1 MTKTTAS
8 IVQMAIIRKIR
19 ICFLAI
25 VLPILMSASIRAET
39 DTQLIKAPPETR
51 QVGIAYAAWHD
62 RIPWGKTWDVPQ
74 LGQYLSTELNI
85 IRQHAAWLSDAN
97 VDFIYIDWSNNLNT
111 GIGDNKGQH
120 RQLFIEGT
128 TRVIFDAY
136 KKLQRH
142 PKIVIMIGFP
152 GDKAGLAD
160 GRLQR
165 KADQVWN
172 EFAANPIYENIYLHY
187 LHYPLLLVYTGTPSP
202 FSKGLPRC
210 GDPRFTVRYMTGF
223 VSQQP
228 GLLAPGSVSHYGY
241 WSWEDRGTPT
251 VAAYQGSAEAI
262 NVVAAWRGD
271 AASNVPAEGRRD
283 GQTYRDGWAR
293 ARKVGPHFALAGSFN
308 EWSNPNEEP
317 SAEIGKDIEPSHV
330 FGMQYLDLLKKEATA
345 FKTGIP

>member
-1 MTKTTAS
+1 MQTV
-8 IVQMAIIRKIR
+8 VQMAIIRNIR
-19 ICFLAI
+19 IFFLAI
-25 VLPILMSASIRAET
+25 VLPILMLASIRAET
-39 DTQLIKAPPETR
+39 DTQLIKASPGTR

-62 RIPWGKTWDVPQ
+62 QIPWGKTWDVPQ
-74 LGQYLSTELNI
+74 LGQYLSTDPNI

-111 GIGDNKGQH
+111 GIGDNRGQR
-120 RQLFIEGT
+120 RQLFIEGA
-128 TRVIFDAY
+128 TRVIFGEY
-136 KKLQRH
+136 KKLQRR
-142 PKIVIMIGFP
+142 PQIVIMIGFP
-152 GDKAGLAD
+152 GDKAGLTD

-172 EFAANPIYENIYLHY
+172 EFAGNTIYQNIYLHY
-187 LHYPLLLVYTGTPSP
+187 LHHPLLLVYTGTPSP
-202 FSKGLPRC
+202 FSKGLPPW

-228 GLLAPGSVSHYGY
+228 SLLAPESVSRYGY

-271 AASNVPAEGRRD
+271 SANNIPAEGRRD
-283 GQTYRDGWAR
+283 GQTYSDGWAR
-293 ARKVGPHFALAGSFN
+293 AQKVGPHFALAGSFN

-317 SAEIGKDIEPSHV
+317 SAEISKDIEPSRV

-345 FKTGIP
+345 FKTGVP

>member
-39 DTQLIKAPPETR
+39 DTQLTKAPPETR

-317 SAEIGKDIEPSHV
+317 SAEISKDIEPSHV

>member
-1 MTKTTAS
+1 M
-8 IVQMAIIRKIR
+8 VIIRKIR
-19 ICFLAI
+19 IFVLAS

-62 RIPWGKTWDVPQ
+62 QIPWGKTWDVPQ
-74 LGQYLSTELNI
+74 LGQYLSTDANV

-120 RQLFIEGT
+120 RQLFIESAT
-128 TRVIFDAY
+128 KAIFDEY
-136 KKLQRH
+136 TKLQRH
-142 PKIVIMIGFP
+142 PQIVIMIGFP
-152 GDKAGLAD
+152 GDKPGLTD

-172 EFAANPIYENIYLHY
+172 EFAGNPIYENIYLHY
-187 LHYPLLLVYTGTPSP
+187 LHHPFLLVYTGTPSP
-202 FSKGLPRC
+202 FSKGLPPLA
-210 GDPRFTVRYMTGF
+210 DPRFTVRYMTGF

-228 GLLAPGSVSHYGY
+228 RLLAPESVSRYGY
-241 WSWEDRGTPT
+241 WSWEDRGIPT
-251 VAAYQGSAEAI
+251 VAAYQGNAEAI

-271 AASNVPAEGRRD
+271 SPNNVPAEGRRN
-283 GQTYRDGWAR
+283 GQTYSDGWAR

-317 SAEIGKDIEPSHV
+317 SAEISKDIEPSYV
-330 FGMQYLDLLKKEATA
+330 FGMKYLDLLKKEAIA

>member
-317 SAEIGKDIEPSHV
+317 SAEISKDIEPSHV